1 MSKSLFYVNT
11 LYFLFN
17 KPSENSLPGRMNS
30 TLEEQNLLSFSPWGP
45 LFFFFFFEF
54 LKKFMQDK
62 NVIYFGGTFLYRVSQ
77 TCATYNS
84 PDLWWIFYLSYRGP
98 GDRLLPMLVQVTF
111 ISVKNTCI
119 RCLLFMCIQDSSL
132 YFARHSLREK
142 CFY

>member
-17 KPSENSLPGRMNS
+17 KPSENSLPGRINS
-30 TLEEQNLLSFSPWGP
+30 HERSKISFLLAHGGH
-45 LFFFFFFEF
+45 FFFFLVELFFIGY
-54 LKKFMQDK
+54 K